1 MRTRERLW
9 LCAIALSL
17 VLLQQALGA
26 GLSEIFA
33 EGVPGFGTEP
43 GVTVQSR
50 IRPDAEAPPLREGPL
65 QAIPRLEESVGYD
78 DNVLNGASRKG
89 SWLIGTKPSLLLG
102 SSWTRDAFGA
112 YFAAGDTR
120 YLAQPRQSR
129 TDGSAAV
136 GGTLEIGQDKLTIGV
151 AHLSQ
156 HEDRSDLNAL
166 ASDRPVVFRVDDA
179 RVSYTMNFGRWSLMP
194 EANVSAWHYGD
205 TTILG
210 QYARQAYRDR
220 TMLRGGATLRYE
232 FAPLRNLVLATR
244 ALGQQYTSPLPG
256 QPTLNSSG
264 YQALL
269 GLDYDD
275 DTLWRAR
282 VLVGGETRQFAAPV
296 YRPHTA
302 VIAEGE
308 LTWNPTGMT
317 TIRGTLTRTIEDAA
331 QEGVSGFAYT
341 AGKLA
346 IDHELFRSVL
356 LNASAG
362 LRHAAFLQGGVQIG
376 ETAGLGVSWLFNRSA
391 RVSATYDL
399 NTARGAGP
407 LNTGATGYA
416 RDLALLTVRLGL

>member
-50 IRPDAEAPPLREGPL
+50 VRPDAEAPPLREGPL
-65 QAIPRLEESVGYD
+65 QAIPRLEESIGYD

-89 SWLIGTKPSLLLG
+89 SWLIGTRPSLLLG
-102 SSWTRDAFGA
+102 SNWTRDAFGA

-120 YLAQPRQSR
+120 YLGQPRQNR

-136 GGTLEIGQDKLTIGV
+136 GGTLDIGEDKLTIGV

-194 EANVSAWHYGD
+194 EANVSSWHYGD

-232 FAPLRNLVLATR
+232 FAPLRNLVLVTR
-244 ALGQQYTSPLPG
+244 AIGQQYTSPLPS
-256 QPTLNSSG
+256 QPSLNSSG
-264 YQALL
+264 YQALM

-296 YRPHTA
+296 YRPRTA
-302 VIAEGE
+302 AIAEGE

-317 TIRGTLTRTIEDAA
+317 TLHANLTRGIEDAA
-331 QEGVSGFAYT
+331 QEGVSGFTYT
-341 AGKLA
+341 EGK
-346 IDHELFRSVL
+346 IRIEHELWRDVL

-362 LRHAAFLQGGVQIG
+362 LRHAAYLQGGDQSG
-376 ETAGLGVSWLFNRSA
+376 AMAGAGVTWLVNRYA
-391 RVSATYDL
+391 RVSATYNL
-399 NTARGAGP
+399 NTTHGAGP
-407 LNTGATGYA
+407 LNSASTGFA
-416 RDLALLTVRLGL
+416 RDIALMTLRLGL